1 MACTA
6 HTWQAWTSRTCA
18 DLNANP
24 PAELIEIIS
33 QRLSKSAA
41 NAARHQRVRGR
52 STTRGEPGTMECRGY
67 GPCEVPGV
75 SSRQR
80 VQDMQYNATAC
91 ALATP
96 QLVLRRLCSRMDI
109 DERLYLEARAAF
121 DKKGGASPIQ
131 TLPRASIQTLP
142 RAKIQTLLRAS
153 IQTLPRDTHAR
164 ARARAHTHTHPSAH
178 RTQTIPLHHQ
188 LVLIPPVAVATL
200 GSELER
206 RLSLLR
212 RAGHELHERAAAQ
225 AKTPLSQ
232 LEQAGRVSLQ
242 RAYVAT

>member
-1 MACTA
+1 MPNIARTA

-142 RAKIQTLLRAS
+142 RATH
-153 IQTLPRDTHAR
+153 TYTHAR
-164 ARARAHTHTHPSAH
+164 ARARTHRHTHTHTHTHPSAH